1 MSGCL
6 KWVIIL
12 ALLPFALYTLAW
24 ILGIAGFTVF
34 ALLGG
39 LK

>member
-12 ALLPFALYTLAW
+12 ALLPTALFTLFW
-24 ILGIAGFTVF
+24 IGMLALAAFGIA
-34 ALLGG
+34 LS
-39 LK
+39 

>member
-12 ALLPFALYTLAW
+12 ALLPAALVTLFW
-24 ILGIAGFTVF
+24 AGV
-34 ALLGG
+34 ALLAFIG
-39 LK
+39 LMAS